1 MTKNKLFRLWI
12 KRGASKEANFAKLC
26 EASREAPTN
35 AKNDTVDDTDDA
47 DDVYVDSADAEEEKS
62 KPSSFHL
69 FDLGVIV
76 QTHRDGSDFSDI
88 SEDRV
93 GGGRGG
99 GEASQGH
106 GNVLASLR
114 HGVKVVAAG
123 TIGSHQRQDL
133 IRIKS

>member
-26 EASREAPTN
+26 ETSREAPTN

-69 FDLGVIV
+69 GVIV
-76 QTHRDGSDFSDI
+76 QTHPDGSDFSDI

-93 GGGRGG
+93 GGGRRGG
-99 GEASQGH
+99 S
-106 GNVLASLR
+106 VTR
-114 HGVKVVAAG
+114 
-123 TIGSHQRQDL
+123 T
-133 IRIKS
+133 